1 MPFSSGSY
9 SLAAGNPV
17 TTNTT
22 ISSVTHN
29 NTMSD
34 IATALSTCVLKDGTQ
49 VITANIPMA
58 SFKFT
63 GLGAGTAAGN
73 SVRWEQ
79 TGPGILTTT
88 GDVMYASSANTPAR
102 LAIGTA
108 DLPLVVNAGATAPQW
123 GYATKTANFVYAGP
137 ASGGAAAPAFRALVI
152 ADIALFAPITNSL
165 GADVALNNT
174 ANYFAGPSIAQ
185 GTSGTWFASGSVGL
199 ADTAGAATF
208 DVKLWDGTTVIASG
222 RFVSTAASTNIV
234 CALSGYLASPA
245 GNIRIS
251 VKDNTS
257 TSGLII
263 FNGSGNSKDSTISAI
278 RIA

>member
-1 MPFSSGSY
+1 
-9 SLAAGNPV
+9 
-17 TTNTT
+17 
-22 ISSVTHN
+22 
-29 NTMSD
+29 MSD

-63 GLGAGTAAGN
+63 GLSAGTAAGH

-79 TGPGILTTT
+79 TGPGVLTTT

-123 GYATKTANFVYAGP
+123 GFATKTANTVYAGP
-137 ASGGAAAPAFRALVI
+137 SSGGAAAPAFRALVI

-165 GADVALNNT
+165 SGDVALNNT
-174 ANYFAGPSIAQ
+174 GLYFDGPSIAQ
-185 GTSGTWFASGSVGL
+185 GTTGTWFASGTVSLQDAAGG
-199 ADTAGAATF
+199 ADFYA
-208 DVKLWDGTTVIASG
+208 KLWDGTTVISSAISS
-222 RFVSTAASTNIV
+222 VTAITDKRTIS
-234 CALSGYLASPA
+234 LSGYLVSPA

-251 VKDNTS
+251 VRDASS
-257 TSGLII
+257 TSGKIL
-263 FNGSGNSKDSTISAI
+263 FNGSGLSKDSAISAI